1 MAYHNFTFDEQ
12 TDKLRAD
19 LRKRIA
25 ELWQNPLLSQQ
36 SKLRI
41 EGVLNEQINR
51 LEIARRIHNHFVLTG
66 EVVIPD

>member
-1 MAYHNFTFDEQ
+1 MKTFDEQ
-12 TDKLRAD
+12 TNELRAD
-19 LRKRIA
+19 LRKRIV
-25 ELWQNPLLSQQ
+25 ELWQNSPLSEE
-36 SKLRI
+36 SKLRM